1 MYKKIIIIILLVFS
15 NLYPS
20 NDYVISDNSI
30 RMLKNAGIEID
41 PERMHNIKLI
51 AEKYSKIAKELLFDI
66 KNIDTKLNKEYEKV
80 DVNNLEVIKELIFEK
95 KRKEA
100 DFDYIIMSCDLDIL
114 DLFSEKEI
122 KKLKYYIIFQK

>member
-20 NDYVISDNSI
+20 NDYIISDNSL

-41 PERMHNIKLI
+41 PERMYNIKLI

-66 KNIDTKLNKEYEKV
+66 KNIDTKLNKECKKV

>member
-20 NDYVISDNSI
+20 NDYIISDNSLRI
-30 RMLKNAGIEID
+30 LKNAGIEID
-41 PERMHNIKLI
+41 PERMYNIKLI

-66 KNIDTKLNKEYEKV
+66 KNIDTKLNKECKKV

>member
-20 NDYVISDNSI
+20 NDYIISDNSL

-41 PERMHNIKLI
+41 PERMYNIKLI

-66 KNIDTKLNKEYEKV
+66 KNIDTKLNKECKKV

-100 DFDYIIMSCDLDIL
+100 EQYDI
-114 DLFSEKEI
+114 
-122 KKLKYYIIFQK
+122 